1 MKSVLARRLIR
12 IALGLVLLAVAL
24 VAALIL
30 SRNWLA
36 KTALTAAIR
45 QRTGWET
52 SLGAVELG
60 MRDGSLRISNLKIFN
75 PPRFGGGPF
84 LDLPELYLAYNAE
97 AAATNALQ
105 FREIRLHLAEVQIV
119 VDATGKTN
127 LTELQKSLGDLDS
140 AEAQTRAGSLR
151 FTGIDTLVLTVGRV
165 SFRDLRPGGVSR
177 EFSAG
182 LRNETLHQ
190 VRSWVDIVPLGVK
203 LFLGSR
209 IITIEPEPKPT
220 PAPVVGQG
228 TTGGIQR
235 PPPR

>member
-12 IALGLVLLAVAL
+12 LAVGLALLAVAL

-36 KTALTAAIR
+36 RTALTAVIQ
-45 QRTGWET
+45 QRTGWQT
-52 SLGAVELG
+52 SLGAVDLG
-60 MRDGSLRISNLKIFN
+60 LRDGSLRISNLKILN

-84 LDLPELYLAYNAE
+84 LDLPELYLAYNPE

-105 FREIRLHLAEVQIV
+105 FREIRLNLAELQIV
-119 VDATGKTN
+119 VDAAGKTN
-127 LTELQKSLGDLDS
+127 LNELQKSLGDLDS
-140 AEAQTRAGSLR
+140 AEAQTRAGALR

-165 SFRDLRPGGVSR
+165 KFRDLRPDGVSR

-190 VRSWVDIVPLGVK
+190 VRSWVDLVPLGVK

-209 IITIEPEPKPT
+209 ITTIEPESNPKPV
-220 PAPVVGQG
+220 PANGQG
-228 TTGGIQR
+228 TNAGTQR